1 MTESLAIDTPQDLQA
16 AVDYMLGG
24 RNSGN
29 NFAVCF
35 FSVTFV
41 AVTTLVYPFGYEE
54 ITEFTI
60 K

>member
-1 MTESLAIDTPQDLQA
+1 MFIFSVKPKRKYL
-16 AVDYMLGG
+16 MWGG
-24 RNSGN
+24 MILLLIF
-29 NFAVCF
+29 FAVCF

-41 AVTTLVYPFGYEE
+41 AVTTLVYPFGYEK